1 MKGNLIQNKYYILQT
16 LGQDTFGETFLARD
30 KSWFFRRRCIIKK
43 FRPILGNPKVDQ
55 MRRWFDQEASTL
67 KRLRGKNRQIPRIYE
82 HFMDGEDFY
91 LVREWIDGLTLKQKV
106 QQQGKLPTAEV
117 EQILDSVLSCLKYI
131 HSYGIVYR
139 QLKPSSIILR
149 QSRKGY
155 LPVPIYFGGVKEL
168 ETKINQPNQRNLALA
183 NQQEYVPPEQEQG
196 KSVYASDLYS
206 LGLTAIYLL
215 TGKTP
220 AEFPVDP
227 QTQRLL
233 WHEEI
238 SDRRNHLIRVLDRAI
253 CPDISERFTSA
264 EAMLQ
269 ALHSPLV
276 NISLP
281 VIDNPPRKSS
291 WTPEIKIFLALSS
304 FGVGVIG
311 IAFLLLNVDFT
322 QLAKNDFE
330 KSADESARVY
340 KKSMIAPTSDSIYK
354 ESAIAPT
361 SDSIRKESATAPT
374 SELLPGKISI
384 DASRILASPIGNPR
398 SQITDFLGEPTL
410 ESRGYWQNS
419 KALLYRDVIPNQVAL
434 GYLTDIET
442 TNIRQAEIT
451 FAGSVDLLSIK
462 QAAQQLLQE
471 QYSAEIDHYINQIYF
486 KTSNLQEFKVNNL
499 KGVVQ
504 RNPQEHIYL
513 GIWDSE
519 FH

>member
-1 MKGNLIQNKYYILQT
+1 MKGKLIQNKYCILQT
-16 LGQDTFGETFLARD
+16 LGQDILSETLLARD
-30 KSWFFRRRCIIKK
+30 KNRFSRRRYIIKK
-43 FRPILGNPKVDQ
+43 FRPILGNAKAAQ
-55 MRRWFDQEASTL
+55 IRSLFYQEASVL
-67 KRLRGKNRQIPRIYE
+67 KKLSGKNRQIPRIYE
-82 HFMDGEDFY
+82 YFTEGEDFY

-106 QQQGKLPTAEV
+106 QQQGTLSIAEV

-131 HSYGIVYR
+131 HSHGIVYR

-149 QSRKGY
+149 RSRRGF

-168 ETKINQPNQRNLALA
+168 ETKINQPLQRNLVLA
-183 NQQEYVPPEQEQG
+183 HQQEYIPPEQEQG

-206 LGLTAIYLL
+206 LGLTAVYLL
-215 TGKTP
+215 TGKNP
-220 AEFPVDP
+220 AELPFDP

-238 SDRRNHLIRVLDRAI
+238 YDRRIHLIRVIDRAI
-253 CPDISERFTSA
+253 CPNISQRFSSA

-276 NISLP
+276 SISQP
-281 VIDNPPRKSS
+281 VIDDCPRKSY

-311 IAFLLLNVDFT
+311 IAFLLLNIDFT
-322 QLAKNDFE
+322 FLANNNFE
-330 KSADESARVY
+330 QSGETDK
-340 KKSMIAPTSDSIYK
+340 
-354 ESAIAPT
+354 AIAQ
-361 SDSIRKESATAPT
+361 SSKSLENNS
-374 SELLPGKISI
+374 SSNKNSI
-384 DASRILASPIGNPR
+384 DTSKILAAPIGTPR
-398 SQITDFLGEPTL
+398 KRITDVLGNPTV

-419 KALLYRDVIPNQVAL
+419 KALLYNDVIPKKVAL

-442 TNIRQAEIT
+442 TRIRQAEIT
-451 FAGSVDLLSIK
+451 FAGSVDLLSIQK
-462 QAAQQLLQE
+462 AAKQLLQE
-471 QYSAEIDHYINQIYF
+471 QYSAEVEDQINQIYF
-486 KTSNLQEFKVNNL
+486 KTSNSHEFELKDL

-513 GIWDSE
+513 SIWDQD